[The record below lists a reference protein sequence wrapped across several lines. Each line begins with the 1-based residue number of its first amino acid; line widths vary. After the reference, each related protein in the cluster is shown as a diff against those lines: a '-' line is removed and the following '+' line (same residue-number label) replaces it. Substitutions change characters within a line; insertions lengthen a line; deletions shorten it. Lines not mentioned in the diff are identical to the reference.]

1 MAPGSSPGQFA
12 GRTWCVGPTFRG
24 VFVEGG
30 LNRPRNHAK
39 PEDLAYVTG
48 EQSYL
53 KAVDSAH
60 AVGPRGASVLRQ
72 GESSAAGPTVPQAG
86 GRRPR
91 RGRRIAATNLANPI
105 IAYPFLI
112 HGGLPYGAMFGAP
125 GAASG
130 GI

>member
-53 KAVDSAH
+53 KADDSAH
-60 AVGPRGASVLRQ
+60 AVKGATILVDPAPVLKQAEGNISCRYW
-72 GESSAAGPTVPQAG
+72 SAITMST
-86 GRRPR
+86 RLSRC
-91 RGRRIAATNLANPI
+91 
-105 IAYPFLI
+105 
-112 HGGLPYGAMFGAP
+112 
-125 GAASG
+125 
-130 GI
+130 